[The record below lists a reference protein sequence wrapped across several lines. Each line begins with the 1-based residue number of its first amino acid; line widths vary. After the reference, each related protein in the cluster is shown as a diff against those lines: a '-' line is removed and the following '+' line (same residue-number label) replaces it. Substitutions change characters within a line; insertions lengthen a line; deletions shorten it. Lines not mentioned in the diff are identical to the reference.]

1 MSGRRVLVVGAGVVG
16 LCIAHFLR
24 QQGVEVEVVDRSEAG
39 HGASLANGG
48 WFSPVQSAPLPSPGL
63 TIFGLRSLVDRDS
76 ALYFKPGLLPELL
89 PWLLRFW
96 RATDRRAFERGTS
109 AIAALGSNT
118 FSLLDD
124 MSRDGVQFES
134 HRLGVLYAGFSR
146 NAIEKELKNLEP
158 MRAFGYGIPDSPLDS
173 RAIAEIE
180 PSLEGIVASEFLI
193 TEHRHVRPDSFTGG
207 LARQLIANGVAI
219 REGVDVLDF
228 QVSGGRVR
236 AARTSA
242 GDLVADDYVLA
253 AGSWTGVLARQA
265 GVRLPVQAG
274 KGYSFDIRTPTWPR
288 HAILLADAHIGCTPY
303 GDFVRI
309 GGTMEFSGLN
319 TQVDRRRVANMI
331 RATHR
336 LFPGWDGSMVDEPW
350 AGLRPILPDGL
361 PVLDRSTSVDNLYV
375 ATGHAMQGM
384 TLGPSSGYALASFI
398 VDGERPA
405 VLEPFQLSRFG

>member
-1 MSGRRVLVVGAGVVG
+1 MCAR
-16 LCIAHFLR
+16 
-24 QQGVEVEVVDRSEAG
+24 
-39 HGASLANGG
+39 
-48 WFSPVQSAPLPSPGL
+48 
-63 TIFGLRSLVDRDS
+63 T
-76 ALYFKPGLLPELL
+76 
-89 PWLLRFW
+89 
-96 RATDRRAFERGTS
+96 
-109 AIAALGSNT
+109 
-118 FSLLDD
+118 
-124 MSRDGVQFES
+124 
-134 HRLGVLYAGFSR
+134 
-146 NAIEKELKNLEP
+146 
-158 MRAFGYGIPDSPLDS
+158 
-173 RAIAEIE
+173 
-180 PSLEGIVASEFLI
+180 
-193 TEHRHVRPDSFTGG
+193 SFTGG

-219 REGVDVLDF
+219 REGIDVLDF

-253 AGSWTGVLARQA
+253 AGSWTGVLARQTES
-265 GVRLPVQAG
+265 GFLSRQARATASTSG
-274 KGYSFDIRTPTWPR
+274 SQTWPR

-309 GGTMEFSGLN
+309 GGTMELSGLN

-350 AGLRPILPDGL
+350 ASLGPILPDGL
-361 PVLDRSTSVDNLYV
+361 PVLDRSTSLDNLYV

-405 VLEPFQLSRFG
+405 VLKPFQLSRFG